1 MCILHKFMKPKPV
14 DLRPVE
20 LLGPASYTTII
31 EPHFAKT

>member
-1 MCILHKFMKPKPV
+1 MKPKPV

-20 LLGPASYTTII
+20 LSGPAIYTTLI